1 MRHGF
6 RQGAVRACIYITR
19 IAYRC
24 YAFRQCYEIFLGF
37 QGVKKQSAKYAFFLY
52 VSGIRTGSLP
62 HCHQQFPSRH
72 RAWSSTNCVQR
83 YTKSPELPNNSG
95 DFLRL
100 LLSFIVTH
108 VYFPLLA
115 KHLYTVKIC
124 LFNWRESF
132 HLIFA
137 IFARL

>member
-1 MRHGF
+1 M
-6 RQGAVRACIYITR
+6 YINKSINIIR
-19 IAYRC
+19 
-24 YAFRQCYEIFLGF
+24 YAGYNKGQVGCD
-37 QGVKKQSAKYAFFLY
+37 LY
-52 VSGIRTGSLP
+52 VPMLP
-62 HCHQQFPSRH
+62 LKQKAKVQ
-72 RAWSSTNCVQR
+72 QR
-83 YTKSPELPNNSG
+83 YTKSPELPNNPG

-132 HLIFA
+132 HLIFT

>member
-1 MRHGF
+1 MY
-6 RQGAVRACIYITR
+6 QGIW
-19 IAYRC
+19 
-24 YAFRQCYEIFLGF
+24 
-37 QGVKKQSAKYAFFLY
+37 
-52 VSGIRTGSLP
+52 TGSLP

-132 HLIFA
+132 HLIFT